1 MQPHDRVNFGG
12 FCFACSV
19 FLSLASRGFSL
30 SSVFPFITHRG
41 RRIHPFARLLFRFMV
56 QRTRHINVGVLV
68 LLRFVSF
75 PGLKN
80 EAYTCVLSLFRRAFA
95 PFHSFTVLVSTRGFK
110 CASSAR
116 INIYLPIITQLI
128 TKWNSGDV
136 LERIISYWAQANY
149 LFTY

>member
-110 CASSAR
+110 CASPAR

>member
-19 FLSLASRGFSL
+19 LLSLASRCFSL

-80 EAYTCVLSLFRRAFA
+80 EAYTSGA
-95 PFHSFTVLVSTRGFK
+95 PNGSVPQNICSSYKFLLAGRCGRSNSPWKESVAWKKDDSGRQRGFE
-110 CASSAR
+110 
-116 INIYLPIITQLI
+116 
-128 TKWNSGDV
+128 V
-136 LERIISYWAQANY
+136 
-149 LFTY
+149 